1 MPKFVNGIGQGNRP
15 VVRRYQCGILLIF
28 LHIFLLK
35 IFCMTEAV
43 HSAAYNENYKG

>member
-1 MPKFVNGIGQGNRP
+1 MWYTPGFLRFLIG
-15 VVRRYQCGILLIF
+15 
-28 LHIFLLK
+28 K

>member
-1 MPKFVNGIGQGNRP
+1 MWYTPDFFA
-15 VVRRYQCGILLIF
+15 YF
-28 LHIFLLK
+28 LTEK

>member
-15 VVRRYQCGILLIF
+15 VVRRYQCGILLVFCVF
-28 LHIFLLK
+28 LIGK